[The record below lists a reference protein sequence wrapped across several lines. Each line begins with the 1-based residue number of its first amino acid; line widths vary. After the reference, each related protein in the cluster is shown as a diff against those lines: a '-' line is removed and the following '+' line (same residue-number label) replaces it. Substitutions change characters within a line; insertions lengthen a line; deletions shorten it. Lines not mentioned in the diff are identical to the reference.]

1 MGRAGV
7 SAVPHLI
14 RLLTDS
20 DAGTNPGERVFVR
33 AWSAQALGNI
43 GPPAKEAVP
52 ALERLLNDREA
63 NTRQVAAIALGRIE
77 GKATMIL
84 IDLLASG
91 DNETKWQVI
100 QALGESGPRA
110 KDALPSLYQ
119 HLTNSHPLVRLHAEK
134 AIKQIEETAE

>member
-1 MGRAGV
+1 MGRAGA

-20 DAGTNPGERVFVR
+20 DAGTKPGERVFVR

-43 GPPAKEAVP
+43 GPAAKEAVP
-52 ALERLLNDREA
+52 ALEKLLNDREA
-63 NTRQVAAIALGRIE
+63 NTRQAAAIALGRIE
-77 GKATMIL
+77 GGATKIL

-100 QALGESGPRA
+100 QALGELGPRA

-119 HLTNSHPLVRLHAEK
+119 HLTNSNPSVRLDAER
-134 AIKQIEETAE
+134 AIKQIEGTAK